1 MLGGKRRSTT
11 AAVLAFAVAALG
23 SVAVGPAAVAG
34 GSGSQRT
41 LRGTLE
47 RVISDDHFGRPSEPG
62 AEHLR
67 KIGRDQHGDA
77 AERASVVVDGRRIP
91 VSLEQAG
98 RAASGSTVLL
108 KVQARSA
115 DQTTADL
122 VRDAAAGTAP
132 VAELSVEQAAATTA
146 AVGTH
151 HVSVVPLFWK
161 TASLPAGE
169 PTTTDL
175 AAAFAGVDSYWDQAS
190 EGQVRVTVDSVR
202 AWPSQPE
209 TLTYDNTIADA
220 CDRESNAVANRAIQ
234 LAGSVAADAFHH
246 VVAYYPKSDT
256 CAFEGR
262 ATVGA
267 SNLGFGFI
275 WLNGPTWLD
284 GVASHEIGHNFTLR
298 HSGMLDCFNGTVQVT
313 LSDDC
318 DHATYWDSWDV
329 MGAMPFGQMGM
340 TSAEHLR
347 QLGAMSAGG
356 AATITASGPVTLGPL
371 TGTSGLRGASFTVGS
386 RTFLLEY
393 RTPVGLDAWI
403 DDLTFQAADGS
414 PYTAPLGGIVV
425 RVVDSA
431 APAPFNTEE
440 DSLDFHPDSDFS
452 RPPVPGL
459 QLGESWS
466 GPSGLSLHVTSMS
479 DSSAVVDVTLPDNSV
494 TRLAGADRYAT
505 SAAISAASFGPG
517 APVAYVASGAAFPDA
532 LSGAPAAGTARG
544 PVLLTAPTSLPS
556 SIRAE
561 LDRLQPQRIVALGGS
576 GAVSST
582 VFEALKGY
590 TAGTVTRLAG
600 VDRYATSAKISAASF
615 APDPQVAFVAGGSN
629 FPDAL
634 SGAPWAGAN
643 QGPVLLTSAT
653 SLPSS
658 ITTELT
664 RLKPREIY
672 VLGGTSMVS
681 DAVLSQLAKY
691 ATQGVVKRYAG
702 ANRYETSAKISNE
715 GYVAPRDVVYVASGE
730 AFPDALSGAAVA
742 AMGGAPLLL
751 TKPTSLP
758 TPIQSALTRLSP
770 TKIVI
775 LGGAG
780 AVSGSVA
787 AALQAYTP

>member
-1 MLGGKRRSTT
+1 MFGRNRRAVT
-11 AAVLAFAVAALG
+11 AAVLCFVVTATGAVAAG
-23 SVAVGPAAVAG
+23 SSAEA
-34 GSGSQRT
+34 SGSQRS

-47 RVISDDHFGRPSEPG
+47 RVVTDDHFGKPGEPDAG
-62 AEHLR
+62 PLER
-67 KIGRDQHGDA
+67 GGRDKHGEL
-77 AERASVVVDGRRIP
+77 AERASVVVDGHRVP
-91 VSLEQAG
+91 VSLQQAG
-98 RAASGSTVLL
+98 ATASGSTVQV
-108 KVQARSA
+108 KVRARSA
-115 DQTTADL
+115 DQSTADL
-122 VRDAAAGTAP
+122 VRDAARGAAP
-132 VAELSVEQAAATTA
+132 VVGLSVEQTAAATA

-151 HVSVVPLFWK
+151 HVTIVPLFWQ

-169 PTTTDL
+169 PSTADL
-175 AAAFAGVDSYWDQAS
+175 AAAFNGVDSYWSQAS
-190 EGQVRVTVDSVR
+190 NGQVRVTVDSVR
-202 AWPSQPE
+202 AWPAQAE
-209 TLTYDNTIADA
+209 TLSEDGAIADL
-220 CDRESNAVANRAIQ
+220 CDRESDAVANRAIE
-234 LAGSVAADAFHH
+234 LAGSVPADAFHH
-246 VVAYYPKSDT
+246 VVAYYPKSST
-256 CAFEGR
+256 CGFEGR
-262 ATVGA
+262 ATVGG
-267 SNLGFGFI
+267 SSLGFGFI
-275 WLNGPTWLD
+275 WLNGPEWLD

-298 HSGMLDCFNGTVQVT
+298 HSGMLDCFDAIGAQVT

-347 QLGAMSAGG
+347 QLGAMSTGG
-356 AATITASGPVTLGPL
+356 TTTINASGPVTLSPL
-371 TGTSGLRGASFTVGS
+371 TGTSGLRGASFTIGS
-386 RTFLLEY
+386 RTFYLEY
-393 RTPVGLDAWI
+393 RTPAGLDSWI
-403 DDLTFQAADGS
+403 DQLTFQAGDGS
-414 PYTAPLGGIVV
+414 LYKAPLGGVVV

-431 APAPFNTEE
+431 ASAPFNTEE
-440 DSLDFHPDSDFS
+440 DSLDFHPDGDFAH
-452 RPPVPGL
+452 PPVPGL
-459 QLGESWS
+459 QLGQSWS
-466 GPSGLSLHVTSMS
+466 DASGLGFEVTSMS
-479 DSSAVVDVTLPDNSV
+479 ASSAVVKVTLPDNSV
-494 TRLAGADRYAT
+494 TRLAGSDRYAT
-505 SAAISAASFGPG
+505 SAVISATSFSTGVS
-517 APVAYVASGAAFPDA
+517 VAYVASGAAFPDA
-532 LSGAPAAGTARG
+532 LSGAPAAGSAGG

-561 LDRLQPQRIVALGGS
+561 LDRLKPQRIVVLGGT

-590 TAGTVTRLAG
+590 TTGTVTRLAG
-600 VDRYATSAKISAASF
+600 ADRYATSAKISAASF

-634 SGAPWAGAN
+634 SGAPWAGVN

-664 RLKPREIY
+664 RLKPRQIY

-681 DAVLSQLAKY
+681 EAVLSQLAKY

-702 ANRYETSAKISNE
+702 ANRYETSAKIANE
-715 GYVAPRDVVYVASGE
+715 GYAAPRDLVYVASGE

-742 AMGGAPLLL
+742 AMGAAPLLL

-758 TPIQSALTRLSP
+758 SPIQSALTRLSP

-775 LGGAG
+775 LGGTG